1 MIDYSF
7 FFLFSS
13 LSLSLDWLPCNY
25 SSNTINYSPVFRA
38 LFGQG
43 RWECKEGGG
52 EEESQV
58 NKASN
63 LGIVEVF
70 SFQIGSVPDY
80 NSGKGASS

>member
-1 MIDYSF
+1 MLY
-7 FFLFSS
+7 L
-13 LSLSLDWLPCNY
+13 
-25 SSNTINYSPVFRA
+25 V
-38 LFGQG
+38 
-43 RWECKEGGG
+43 KEDGNVKKGG